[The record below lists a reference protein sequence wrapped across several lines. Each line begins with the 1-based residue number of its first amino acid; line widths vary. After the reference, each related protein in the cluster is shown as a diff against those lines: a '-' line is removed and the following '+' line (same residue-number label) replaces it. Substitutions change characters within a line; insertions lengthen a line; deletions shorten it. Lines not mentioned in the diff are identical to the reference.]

1 MYTYI
6 HAGKV
11 VCPRYG
17 HDKVESWWLV
27 IGDRNSNSIL
37 SIKRVT
43 VGKEAKVRACI
54 SVSYACIIYIMYCSC
69 LLILVGYLYY
79 IYTNV
84 YAYTCI

>member
-1 MYTYI
+1 MHIYI
-6 HAGKV
+6 GKV

-43 VGKEAKVRACI
+43 VGKEAKVRLQYIHICI
-54 SVSYACIIYIMYCSC
+54 LCVYNIHNV
-69 LLILVGYLYY
+69 LLVPVNFSRLFVLY
-79 IYTNV
+79 IY
-84 YAYTCI
+84 

>member
-1 MYTYI
+1 MYVLYTFNILTIYI
-6 HAGKV
+6 YILYLTHTGKV

-43 VGKEAKVRACI
+43 VGKEAKVSAC
-54 SVSYACIIYIMYCSC
+54 VYVY
-69 LLILVGYLYY
+69 LIF
-79 IYTNV
+79 V
-84 YAYTCI
+84 YV